1 MNRKL
6 FGEAFLATLTLGNPI
21 LQIILKPEEHHYE
34 THFEIEGVNSNHKIG
49 INAYNITKISSTN
62 NKTDARLVTL
72 VERTI

>member
-49 INAYNITKISSTN
+49 INANNTTKVSAAT
-62 NKTDARLVTL
+62 NKTDAGLVTL
-72 VERTI
+72 VERST